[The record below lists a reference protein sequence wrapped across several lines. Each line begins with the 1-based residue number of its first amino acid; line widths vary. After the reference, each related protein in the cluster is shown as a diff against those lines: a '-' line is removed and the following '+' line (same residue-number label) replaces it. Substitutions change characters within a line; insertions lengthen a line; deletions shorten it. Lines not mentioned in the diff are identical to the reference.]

1 LAHVVRTLG
10 LSEDPRPWTVGKAR
24 AVNSDSC
31 LSWHSDWIYSAEQG
45 WRARGDD
52 VMGKVRQGAEAEKA
66 PISASLEHGVKAGE
80 VCRYVLLSSFG
91 DSLRLGV
98 KLQRVLSSRFMYLW
112 PVRISR
118 GAHQ

>member
-1 LAHVVRTLG
+1 
-10 LSEDPRPWTVGKAR
+10 
-24 AVNSDSC
+24 
-31 LSWHSDWIYSAEQG
+31 
-45 WRARGDD
+45 
-52 VMGKVRQGAEAEKA
+52 MGKVRQGAEAEKA